1 MRVRQQR
8 VHVDVL
14 LGRVALFADHPAHA
28 LVHQKLLV
36 RLQVAQIGWQVAND
50 CLDEGLSVPIVHLH
64 EHLLG
69 QLGDLEVRLACHVLH
84 PRVTLVH
91 KLVQF
96 VHHCLQEGPMVDQ
109 EVGELADHVHDVG
122 RDDGLVVLSLLLL
135 AQPQQL
141 LDEGDKEAL
150 FVFPV
155 HGTRDA
161 ADGPAQ
167 RVQVL
172 PRPLAAVNL
181 HCDVSLIEFRSC
193 TDRE

>member
-1 MRVRQQR
+1 MQPNQYEKKPEKVYLYS
-8 VHVDVL
+8 VV
-14 LGRVALFADHPAHA
+14 G
-28 LVHQKLLV
+28 LVH
-36 RLQVAQIGWQVAND
+36 
-50 CLDEGLSVPIVHLH
+50 E
-64 EHLLG
+64 
-69 QLGDLEVRLACHVLH
+69 LE
-84 PRVTLVH
+84 
-91 KLVQF
+91 KLVDDR
-96 VHHCLQEGPMVDQ
+96 LEETPMGAQEAWI
-109 EVGELADHVHDVG
+109 LADHVHDVG

-141 LDEGDKEAL
+141 LDDGDKEAL
-150 FVFPV
+150 FVFLV
-155 HGTRDA
+155 HGTREA